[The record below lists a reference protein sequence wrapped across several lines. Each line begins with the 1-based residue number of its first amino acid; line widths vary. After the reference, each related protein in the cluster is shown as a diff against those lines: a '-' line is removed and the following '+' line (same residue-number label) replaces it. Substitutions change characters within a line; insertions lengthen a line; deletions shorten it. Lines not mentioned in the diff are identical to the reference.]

1 MYLDPLEASE
11 HWLADRREAK
21 LLNLKVKFPQKM
33 PLQYSKKSEQYHKNI
48 RHTDLSFCQQFADT
62 LHRFK

>member
-11 HWLADRREAK
+11 HWLADRREDK

-33 PLQYSKKSEQYHKNI
+33 PLQYSKKSEQNHKNI
-48 RHTDLSFCQQFADT
+48 RHTDLSFCQRFADI
-62 LHRFK
+62 LHRF